1 MGQMDFSF
9 VLPAPSFTF
18 APPGSRS
25 QEADHFDDHLA
36 LEPSSACGGKEPLK
50 LITIIM
56 KAIANF
62 LCGVSGFPGQDLSHL
77 IMSQGG

>member
-9 VLPAPSFTF
+9 VLPAPPF
-18 APPGSRS
+18 AFALTKSRS

-36 LEPSSACGGKEPLK
+36 LVTSSACRGKEPLK

-62 LCGVSGFPGQDLSHL
+62 LCGV
-77 IMSQGG
+77 